1 MNRKSIDLKKSCSVL
16 SLLLP
21 SYLRQTTL
29 CDVMSPSLPVFVIPV
44 SLCLARPRTPDTA
57 SLAPG
62 RSGELQPGSEL
73 CLYRPRPLLSAAW
86 RGDIF
91 QHCGLLTI
99 LPAFSRRWF
108 DKLSRCQRLWLD
120 RKIKLNNAYVYDWYQ
135 LYLTTL
141 FHSKFTHLSWPAPC
155 PWARLLTLITLCPRD
170 RALSLSLVPACLAWP
185 AGPVCP
191 RPARPRLTL
200 TLFYQTLWMH
210 VSEFLWVNTA
220 VRLLQVRAPGTLK
233 TTVRKHREEGKLGE
247 KSRKVVKIFCKTD
260 VI

>member
-1 MNRKSIDLKKSCSVL
+1 MWCNVS
-16 SLLLP
+16 
-21 SYLRQTTL
+21 Q
-29 CDVMSPSLPVFVIPV
+29 SPSVRYSSVVMPSPAPDTGHCLPRSWPLRWAPAWVRALPVPAPASPV
-44 SLCLARPRTPDTA
+44 CCLARGYIPTLRAADHPS
-57 SLAPG
+57 SL
-62 RSGELQPGSEL
+62 
-73 CLYRPRPLLSAAW
+73 
-86 RGDIF
+86 
-91 QHCGLLTI
+91 
-99 LPAFSRRWF
+99 LPTMIWQA
-108 DKLSRCQRLWLD
+108 RCQRLWLD
-120 RKIKLNNAYVYDWYQ
+120 RKIKLNNGYVYDWYQ

>member
-1 MNRKSIDLKKSCSVL
+1 M
-16 SLLLP
+16 
-21 SYLRQTTL
+21 
-29 CDVMSPSLPVFVIPV
+29 FVIPV
-44 SLCLARPRTPDTA
+44 SLCLARPRTLPPSLLAAQVSSACTGPGLSCLLPGA
-57 SLAPG
+57 GIYSNIASCWPSLA
-62 RSGELQPGSEL
+62 
-73 CLYRPRPLLSAAW
+73 
-86 RGDIF
+86 
-91 QHCGLLTI
+91 
-99 LPAFSRRWF
+99 FSWRWF
-108 DKLSRCQRLWLD
+108 HKLSPISRCQRLLD
-120 RKIKLNNAYVYDWYQ
+120 RKINPNNAYDWYQ

-141 FHSKFTHLSWPAPC
+141 FHSMSTHWSWPAPC
-155 PWARLLTLITLCPRD
+155 PWARLLLLRLITLCPRV

-247 KSRKVVKIFCKTD
+247 KSRKVVKIFWKTD